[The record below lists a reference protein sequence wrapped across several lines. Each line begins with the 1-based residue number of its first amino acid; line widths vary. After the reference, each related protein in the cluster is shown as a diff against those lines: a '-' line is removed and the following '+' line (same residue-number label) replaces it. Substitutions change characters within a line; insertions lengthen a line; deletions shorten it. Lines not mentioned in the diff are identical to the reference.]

1 MKIIKSYCT
10 KSDCYK
16 AGKTITVKG
25 LMIHSVGCPQPKAA
39 PFISNWN
46 KSGAT
51 ALVHAIIEPDGN
63 VYQLLPWKRR
73 GWHAGG
79 TANDSYIGVEM
90 TEPSTIKYVG
100 GSSFVETKDGKSTNK
115 HVLATYE
122 VAVELFAKLCKEYK
136 LNPTGKNV
144 IISHRE
150 GHSLGIASNH
160 GDVEHIWNKYGLT
173 MEQFRKDVKVKMG
186 NTTKASENNAYTKT
200 EKTTVNSTTDFKV
213 KVSIKNLCIR
223 KGPGTNFAKTGK
235 YTGVG
240 TFTITERKSGTGAK
254 KGWGKLKSGAGWI
267 SLDYAKEV

>member
-46 KSGAT
+46 KPGAT
-51 ALVHAIIEPDGN
+51 ALAHAIIEPNGN

-79 TANDSYIGVEM
+79 SANDSYIGVEM

-100 GSSFVETKDGKSTNK
+100 GSSFVEIKDGKNTKK

-122 VAVELFAKLCKEYK
+122 VAVELFAKLCKDYK
-136 LNPTGKNV
+136 LNPMGKNV
-144 IISHRE
+144 IISHRK
-150 GHSLGIASNH
+150 GHELGIASNH

-173 MEQFRKDVKVKMG
+173 LEQFRKDVKAKME
-186 NTTKASENNAYTKT
+186 NTTKASSTTVSTKM
-200 EKTTVNSTTDFKV
+200 EKTTTEFKV
-213 KVSIKNLCIR
+213 KVLIKDLNIR
-223 KGPGTNFAKTGK
+223 KGPGTTYAKTGK
-235 YTGVG
+235 YTGTG
-240 TFTITERKSGTGAK
+240 TFTITEKKSGTGSK

-267 SLDYAKEV
+267 SLDYVKEM